1 MMRYLAIFLRISVS
15 ESKQKTRSS
24 KYKNMNN
31 KFDDK
36 LQARN
41 IKLTAM
47 RQLVLEVLTEEKT
60 AISLPEPENRIE
72 PGR

>member
-1 MMRYLAIFLRISVS
+1 MMRYLAISLRISVS

-47 RQLVLEVLTEEKT
+47 RQLVLEVLTEEKN
-60 AISLPEPENRIE
+60 SN
-72 PGR
+72 

>member
-1 MMRYLAIFLRISVS
+1 
-15 ESKQKTRSS
+15 
-24 KYKNMNN
+24 MNN